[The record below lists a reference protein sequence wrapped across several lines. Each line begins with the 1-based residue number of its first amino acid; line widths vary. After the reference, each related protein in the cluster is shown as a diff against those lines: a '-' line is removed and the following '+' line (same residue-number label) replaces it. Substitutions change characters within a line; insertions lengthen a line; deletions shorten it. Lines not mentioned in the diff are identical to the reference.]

1 MKFRAAKKYLNK
13 RIRDLECNST
23 DRVGCKIACC
33 IDCRDICGGVCREA
47 YRYMVG
53 HDAGCRLLQAREN
66 LETILRIQ
74 SMRRKR
80 P

>member
-13 RIRDLECNST
+13 RIRALKCNST
-23 DRVGCKIACC
+23 DRVGCKTACC

-47 YRYMVG
+47 YCYMVG
-53 HDAGCRLLQAREN
+53 YETGCQLLQAREN
-66 LETILRIQ
+66 LETIRRIQ
-74 SMRRKR
+74 NMRRKR